1 MTDGFIIDRVR
12 IINGKKKD
20 YPSPERHAIGNF
32 FYFPDSG
39 ITVKGNQRFGMSIIS
54 LELKLTKPS
63 NSRGF
68 DLGISQISVR

>member
-1 MTDGFIIDRVR
+1 MGKKR
-12 IINGKKKD
+12 IILHPKD
-20 YPSPERHAIGNF
+20 MRSVIF